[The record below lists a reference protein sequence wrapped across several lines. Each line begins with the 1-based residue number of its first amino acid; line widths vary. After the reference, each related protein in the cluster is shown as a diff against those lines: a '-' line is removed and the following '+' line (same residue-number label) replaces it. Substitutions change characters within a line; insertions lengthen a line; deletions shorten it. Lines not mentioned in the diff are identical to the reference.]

1 MPRSLRFFLDRLVR
15 PHKLDDE
22 MSEELQFHLASRA
35 EQLQQSGLSAE
46 EALRA
51 ARLEFGSMEKYRE
64 QGGRARHFQAL
75 HVLHTDIRYGV
86 RMMRKSPGFTAAAVL
101 TLALGIGANSAM
113 FGIVYGLLFR
123 PLPYPDAKS
132 IAMVHMNF
140 SPQNARRGTLS
151 VADFVDWKNGNT
163 VFERV
168 AAYGESRFTLTGEN
182 QAEEVTGASVTADF
196 FAILGVS
203 PILGRTF
210 EVGDD
215 SPSGPNLVVINAA
228 LWQRRY
234 RGSPDAIGRVIEVNG
249 NPATIIGVVENGFEF
264 PRRQTEL
271 WQNLHLKVTRR
282 GPFFFRGIGRLR
294 SGITPRLAQAETNL
308 IGRNIER
315 TNPAVYSNLNMP
327 VESLRSFLVGDIRTP
342 LFMMFAAVL
351 AVLLIATLNIA
362 NLLLA
367 RATTREREMA
377 VRLSLGAA
385 RRRLVQQL
393 LTESV
398 LLSVTGATTGLSF
411 AFASIRM
418 FRAFNPAGF
427 PLAFQVQ
434 LDWSVL
440 LFTLVISVIAGVVF
454 GLVPALRTSRIDL
467 HGPLKESGR
476 SGSRR
481 RRATSDTRGFS
492 DCRDCSVACVASC
505 CGEA

>member
-1 MPRSLRFFLDRLVR
+1 
-15 PHKLDDE
+15 
-22 MSEELQFHLASRA
+22 
-35 EQLQQSGLSAE
+35 
-46 EALRA
+46 
-51 ARLEFGSMEKYRE
+51 
-64 QGGRARHFQAL
+64 
-75 HVLHTDIRYGV
+75 
-86 RMMRKSPGFTAAAVL
+86 
-101 TLALGIGANSAM
+101 
-113 FGIVYGLLFR
+113 
-123 PLPYPDAKS
+123 
-132 IAMVHMNF
+132 
-140 SPQNARRGTLS
+140 
-151 VADFVDWKNGNT
+151 
-163 VFERV
+163 
-168 AAYGESRFTLTGEN
+168 
-182 QAEEVTGASVTADF
+182 
-196 FAILGVS
+196 
-203 PILGRTF
+203 
-210 EVGDD
+210 
-215 SPSGPNLVVINAA
+215 
-228 LWQRRY
+228 
-234 RGSPDAIGRVIEVNG
+234 
-249 NPATIIGVVENGFEF
+249 
-264 PRRQTEL
+264 L

-315 TNPAVYSNLNMP
+315 ANPAVYSNLNMP
-327 VESLRSFLVGDIRTP
+327 VESLRSVLVGDIRTP
-342 LFMMFAAVL
+342 LLMMFAAVL

-411 AFASIRM
+411 AFTSIRM

-440 LFTLVISVIAGVVF
+440 LFTLVISVVAGVVF

-476 SGSRR
+476 SGSRGAGQHRTRAALVIAEIALSLVLLVAAGLLMHSLVLLQRVDVGTNAPPANVLTMVVTPKTLRKAGIQFASDNGIIRFYQRLIENVSRLR
-481 RRATSDTRGFS
+481 RPVR
-492 DCRDCSVACVASC
+492 RDL
-505 CGEA
+505 